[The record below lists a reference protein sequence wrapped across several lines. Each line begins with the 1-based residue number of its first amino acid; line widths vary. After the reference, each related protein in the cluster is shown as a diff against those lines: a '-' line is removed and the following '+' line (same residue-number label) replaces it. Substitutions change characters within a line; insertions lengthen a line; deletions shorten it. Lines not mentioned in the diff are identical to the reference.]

1 MSLAGGSLS
10 ILHQG
15 NTLFSP
21 VVGTK
26 ERLHAFV
33 DVTEK
38 FIMIM
43 IFVIPDGKESLFG
56 RV

>member
-15 NTLFSP
+15 NTLFFP
-21 VVGTK
+21 AVYDKG
-26 ERLHAFV
+26 RPPAFA

-38 FIMIM
+38 VIMTLNL
-43 IFVIPDGKESLFG
+43 LFQMER
-56 RV
+56 RVS